1 MAKENRIYRVSYVH
15 KDKVY
20 ELFVE
25 SVYNADLW
33 GFVVLEGFIFGSQT
47 ELVIDPSED
56 KLRQQFAG
64 VARSFVPMQAII
76 QIDEV
81 DKRGVAKISDAD
93 GTVTAFPMLHKR

>member
-1 MAKENRIYRVSYVH
+1 MSKEQRIYRVTYVH

-33 GFVVLEGFIFGSQT
+33 GFIVLEGFVFGSKT
-47 ELVIDPSED
+47 ELVIDPAEER
-56 KLRQQFAG
+56 LRQQFDG
-64 VARSFVPMQAII
+64 VERSFVPLQAII

-81 DKRGVAKISDAD
+81 EKRGTAKISEAA
-93 GTVTAFPMLHKR
+93 GTVTAFPALQKR